1 MKEIK
6 YKLSTLSCAS
16 CADKIERKVSKLDG
30 VEEASLNFITKE
42 LKVTVKDF
50 VNSSA
55 LYKDVNKVAKD
66 IENDIDVC
74 ELNPIIVYLIEG
86 LDCANCAAK
95 IEAKLNK
102 TEGILSAHVDFM
114 SKKLTLSMSDSSK
127 KTQMTEKIRTIIN
140 KIESG
145 VTIQEVNHKD
155 YMRSEE
161 KSFLKRD
168 LIVFIV
174 GLVLFTGALLVT
186 RETLLYYVL
195 FVLSYLIIGGKVV
208 LRAVMNIFHG
218 RVFDENFLMTI
229 ATVGA
234 FIIGEHPEAVA
245 VMIFY
250 QIGEFFQS
258 VAVNRSRGSIKSLM
272 SIRPDTATIKDGNES
287 IEVRVEAVSLGEI
300 MIIKPGER
308 IPLDGEILTGES
320 TIDTKIL
327 TGESIPIN
335 VVPRDRVLSG
345 CINLNGLLTVRVTHL
360 LGDST
365 VSKVLELVENATSKK
380 APTENFITKFARV
393 YTPIVTALAVMVAI
407 IPPLLIKDATFSDWI
422 YRALILLV
430 ISCPCALV
438 ISIPLGFFGGIGAAS
453 RNGILIKGGNYLEA
467 LNDIEIAVFDKTGTL
482 TEGTFTVT
490 QINAQNGM
498 TRESLLEKAAYA
510 ESFSNHPIAVSIVKK
525 YDQLIKQEL
534 ISNVQE
540 IAGHGVKAT
549 YQGQQISIGNARLME
564 KEGVSFQESS
574 SLGSILYM
582 AIDGKYVGNIIVSDQ
597 IKKDAKETIQILKAL
612 GIKKTV
618 MLTGDKKLV
627 ADTVGKELM
636 IGEIYSELLPE
647 DKLNI
652 VEKLIQ
658 HKSKKGKLFFVG
670 DGINDTPVLAR
681 ADIGIAMGGLGAD
694 AAIDVAD
701 VVIMNDEPSKIATAV
716 FVAKRTRKIVW
727 QNIYLALGIKFIF
740 LTLGAI
746 GVATMWEAV
755 IADVGVTLLA
765 VLNSMRMLKYK
776 HE

>member
-1 MKEIK
+1 
-6 YKLSTLSCAS
+6 
-16 CADKIERKVSKLDG
+16 
-30 VEEASLNFITKE
+30 
-42 LKVTVKDF
+42 
-50 VNSSA
+50 
-55 LYKDVNKVAKD
+55 
-66 IENDIDVC
+66 
-74 ELNPIIVYLIEG
+74 
-86 LDCANCAAK
+86 
-95 IEAKLNK
+95 
-102 TEGILSAHVDFM
+102 
-114 SKKLTLSMSDSSK
+114 
-127 KTQMTEKIRTIIN
+127 
-140 KIESG
+140 
-145 VTIQEVNHKD
+145 
-155 YMRSEE
+155 
-161 KSFLKRD
+161 
-168 LIVFIV
+168 
-174 GLVLFTGALLVT
+174 
-186 RETLLYYVL
+186 
-195 FVLSYLIIGGKVV
+195 
-208 LRAVMNIFHG
+208 
-218 RVFDENFLMTI
+218 
-229 ATVGA
+229 
-234 FIIGEHPEAVA
+234 
-245 VMIFY
+245 
-250 QIGEFFQS
+250 
-258 VAVNRSRGSIKSLM
+258 
-272 SIRPDTATIKDGNES
+272 
-287 IEVRVEAVSLGEI
+287 
-300 MIIKPGER
+300 
-308 IPLDGEILTGES
+308 
-320 TIDTKIL
+320 
-327 TGESIPIN
+327 
-335 VVPRDRVLSG
+335 
-345 CINLNGLLTVRVTHL
+345 
-360 LGDST
+360 
-365 VSKVLELVENATSKK
+365 
-380 APTENFITKFARV
+380 
-393 YTPIVTALAVMVAI
+393 
-407 IPPLLIKDATFSDWI
+407 
-422 YRALILLV
+422 
-430 ISCPCALV
+430 
-438 ISIPLGFFGGIGAAS
+438 
-453 RNGILIKGGNYLEA
+453 
-467 LNDIEIAVFDKTGTL
+467 
-482 TEGTFTVT
+482 
-490 QINAQNGM
+490 
-498 TRESLLEKAAYA
+498 
-510 ESFSNHPIAVSIVKK
+510 
-525 YDQLIKQEL
+525 LIKQEL